1 MINLHKE
8 EFIMFAFLVDTAHA
22 MGAAPQQGAEAQNPI
37 MSFIPLIL
45 IFVIFYFM
53 LIRPQQKR
61 LKEHKAML
69 ESVQKGEE
77 VVTTGGIIGKV
88 TAIADDALTI
98 EIAKD
103 VRVRIKRDAI
113 VSIDRAGKE
122 KSE

>member
-1 MINLHKE
+1 
-8 EFIMFAFLVDTAHA
+8 MFAFLVDTAHA
-22 MGAAPQQGAEAQNPI
+22 MGAPPAQGAEAQNPI

-69 ESVQKGEE
+69 ASVQRGDE

-88 TAIADDALTI
+88 TALADDSLTI

-103 VRVRIKRDAI
+103 VRVKIKRDAV
-113 VSIDRAGKE
+113 VSIDRATKE